1 MSDYTIVLPVL
12 EMTCANC
19 FAAVEGSIRK
29 EQGVESVSVNLSTEK
44 DVVDGK

>member
-12 EMTCANC
+12 EKTCANC
-19 FAAVEGSIRK
+19 SAAVEGSIRK

-44 DVVDGK
+44 DVVDGE